1 MRWLDKKNA
10 FMWKMKSTTI
20 KYISLS
26 PSRPSL
32 LTLLLNCRGKKYKRN
47 SFKPPVSLWNIA
59 LCQLFFGQLYFFALA
74 FNPPHWKP
82 HYLFENWVVIHG
94 MEDRLMHLWCGQT
107 CMLFLSHMFFLWLLR
122 SSKIRLMANLDSQAA
137 IMNKLN
143 VNWTPPPPF

>member
-1 MRWLDKKNA
+1 MKNEINNNQVYFIVSLMA
-10 FMWKMKSTTI
+10 ITPNTAI
-20 KYISLS
+20 KL
-26 PSRPSL
+26 P
-32 LTLLLNCRGKKYKRN
+32 GKKKYKRN
-47 SFKPPVSLWNIA
+47 SFKPPIPLWNIA
-59 LCQLFFGQLYFFALA
+59 LWQLIFGQHYFFALA

-94 MEDRLMHLWCGQT
+94 MEDRLMHLWCGQI

>member
-26 PSRPSL
+26 PSRPSAIKL
-32 LTLLLNCRGKKYKRN
+32 PGKKNIKGIPSSHPY
-47 SFKPPVSLWNIA
+47 IA
-59 LCQLFFGQLYFFALA
+59 LCQLIFGQLSFFALA

-94 MEDRLMHLWCGQT
+94 MEDRLMHWWCGQI